1 MGERILIGVA
11 WPYASGPL
19 HLGHMAGAYLPADIF
34 ARYHRTRGD
43 EVLMVSG
50 SDEHGTPIT
59 IKADE
64 EHMTPGEVAKKYHD
78 DFVETFKKLGISF
91 DLFTA
96 TSTENHIKTTQD
108 FFLTLLNKGLIYKAK
123 VMQPFCPS
131 CARFLPDRYVEG
143 ICPLCG
149 APGARGDQCD
159 ACGKPLDTADLK
171 EPKCRICGTRPEFR
185 ESEHFFFKLSSF
197 QQPLLDWLKDKEYWR
212 TNVLS
217 FTRRYLEGG
226 LEDRAITRDMEWGIP
241 IPLEGYE
248 GKRIYVWFE
257 AVIGYLSAAKE
268 WAQIQGR
275 PEAWRDFWVNK
286 DAKVYNF
293 IGKDNIIFHTIIWPA
308 MLMAYG
314 GFNLPYDVPA
324 NEFLNLESRKFSK
337 SHHWAIYLP
346 DYLSRYSPEPLRYL
360 LSANM
365 PETGDTDFSWSEF
378 VRRNNDELVATYGNL
393 AHRTLT
399 FTYKNFNGEI
409 PQPGE
414 LDAHSK
420 EIIALAHETLK
431 VMDGQLYQC
440 HFKEAIRSAMSLAQ
454 AGNRYIDE
462 KSPWKVIKT
471 DRTAAAT
478 ALYTTM
484 CVLTALRTAMYPF
497 LPASSEKLNE
507 YLGFTK
513 PVQSFGWKLELPEP
527 GQKMVA
533 PQPLFIK
540 LDDKVAEAENQR
552 LLEGKG

>member
-19 HLGHMAGAYLPADIF
+19 HLGHLAGAYLPADIF

-64 EHMTPGEVAKKYHD
+64 EHISPAEVAKKYHD
-78 DFVETFKKLGISF
+78 QFIETFKKLGISF
-91 DLFTA
+91 DLFTG
-96 TSTENHIKTTQD
+96 TGTENHIKTSQE
-108 FFLTLLNKGLIYKAK
+108 FFLTLLDKGLIYKAR
-123 VMQPFCPS
+123 VMQPYCPN
-131 CARFLPDRYVEG
+131 CERFLPDRYVEG

-159 ACGKPLDTADLK
+159 ACGKPLDTINLK
-171 EPKCRICGTRPEFR
+171 EPKCRLCRTRPEFK
-185 ESEHFFFKLSSF
+185 ESEHFFFKLSAF
-197 QQPLLDWLKDKEYWR
+197 QDRLLGWLKDKNYWR
-212 TNVLS
+212 PNVIT
-217 FTRRYLEGG
+217 FTRHYLEGG

-257 AVIGYLSAAKE
+257 AVIGYLSASKE
-268 WAQIQGR
+268 WAEIHGK
-275 PEAWRDFWVNK
+275 PEAWRDFWVK

-308 MLMAYG
+308 MLMGVG
-314 GFNLPYDVPA
+314 GLNLPYDVPA

-337 SHHWAIYLP
+337 SHHWAVWLP

-365 PETGDTDFSWSEF
+365 PETGDTDFAWSEF

-393 AHRTLT
+393 VHRVLT
-399 FTYKNFNGEI
+399 FTYRNYNGAI
-409 PQPGE
+409 PEPKE
-414 LDAHSK
+414 LDGRSR
-420 EIIALAHETLK
+420 EIIDLAHGTLK
-431 VMDGQLYQC
+431 AMDEHLYRC
-440 HFKEAIRSAMSLAQ
+440 HFKDAIRAAMGLAQ
-454 AGNRYIDE
+454 QANRYLDE
-462 KSPWKVIKT
+462 KSPWKVIKQ
-471 DRTAAAT
+471 DKALAAT
-478 ALYTTM
+478 ALYTAI

-497 LPASSEKLNE
+497 LPASSEKLSE
-507 YLGFTK
+507 YLGFSGSIE
-513 PVQSFGWKLELPEP
+513 SFGWKLELPKP
-527 GQKMVA
+527 GQKLVQ
-533 PQPLFIK
+533 PQPLFTK
-540 LDDKVAEAENQR
+540 LDDSIVDEENQR
-552 LLEGKG
+552 LLEGKS